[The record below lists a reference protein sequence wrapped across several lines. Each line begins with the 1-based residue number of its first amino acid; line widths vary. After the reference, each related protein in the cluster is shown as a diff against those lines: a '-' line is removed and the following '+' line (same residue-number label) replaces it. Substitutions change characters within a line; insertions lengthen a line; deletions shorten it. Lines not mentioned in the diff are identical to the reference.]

1 MNEQNRIAVQILLDF
16 IYDSCR
22 FDSSGDERSDE
33 EKLRKYAWY
42 IGWLE
47 GNLLEQCDDD
57 QVQVIMDR
65 IKIRTFEDAVDE
77 VVLHDDED
85 GSFY

>member
-1 MNEQNRIAVQILLDF
+1 MNADKQVAVKTLLDF

-22 FDSSGDERSDE
+22 FNSSGEERSDE

-47 GNLLEQCDDD
+47 GNLLAHCDDD
-57 QVQVIMDR
+57 QAQVIMDR
-65 IKIRTFEDAVDE
+65 IKIRTFQDAIDE
-77 VVLHDDED
+77 ALLHDDED